1 MEFEV
6 LGKMAAQYMLLFFVV
21 AIPVCGIYDMYT
33 KWKEKQLTTG
43 YVLSFLIRY
52 AIAVAYIYWVYLE
65 VISQ

>member
-1 MEFEV
+1 MEFVV
-6 LGKMAAQYMLLFFVV
+6 LAKIIAPWILLFFMV

-65 VISQ
+65 VLSR